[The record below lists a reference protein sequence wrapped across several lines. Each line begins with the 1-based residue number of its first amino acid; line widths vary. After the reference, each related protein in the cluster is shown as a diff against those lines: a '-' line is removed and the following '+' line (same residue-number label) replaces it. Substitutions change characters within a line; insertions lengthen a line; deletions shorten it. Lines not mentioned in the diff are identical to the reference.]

1 MTIILP
7 PPEELLYNLF
17 PFSEVVLDRSPTAI
31 LKSVN
36 HSLDWYKQAELC

>member
-1 MTIILP
+1 MITILS

-17 PFSEVVLDRSPTAI
+17 PFSEVVPDPSPTAT

-36 HSLDWYKQAELC
+36 HNPDWHK